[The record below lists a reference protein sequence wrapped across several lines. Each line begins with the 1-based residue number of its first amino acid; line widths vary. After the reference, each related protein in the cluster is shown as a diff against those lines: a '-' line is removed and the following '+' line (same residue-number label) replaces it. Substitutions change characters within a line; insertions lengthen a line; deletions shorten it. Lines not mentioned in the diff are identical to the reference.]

1 MSVYFYH
8 LPIQNLVKIGVSA
21 NVEQRLNQL
30 STGCTER
37 GEILRVIEGFSFKA
51 EKWLHNQFKDLRVKG
66 EWFTFSRDMLE
77 INVPTKLK
85 DVELPPFRKIGN
97 GMKGQHGTAYPLL
110 ETMLE
115 FSKPEA
121 WLFSILL
128 KTHSDK
134 SGQSDI
140 SKLTFTKVDLN
151 NLSKAYALLKQRDL
165 VKRVKRQ
172 VYMINPSAIITDKWE
187 EHKEVWKGLI

>member
-1 MSVYFYH
+1 MKEFQNVVT
-8 LPIQNLVKIGVSA
+8 QNLLEDTVFHVHKDT
-21 NVEQRLNQL
+21 QL
-30 STGCTER
+30 G
-37 GEILRVIEGFSFKA
+37 LFQKP
-51 EKWLHNQFKDLRVKG
+51 KKYNPQ
-66 EWFTFSRDMLE
+66 
-77 INVPTKLK
+77 
-85 DVELPPFRKIGN
+85 PPFLRIGN

-121 WLFSILL
+121 WLFAILL

-151 NLSKAYALLKQRDL
+151 NLSKAYTLLKQRDL

-187 EHKEVWKGLI
+187 EHKEVWKGLV